1 MIHLRSNLK
10 TLRAKNTWPMK
21 NIVWLSITWEMGIH
35 TKLNFVKEV
44 NHQLIRKEKAGL
56 GLRQSFFW
64 SESEANFFLVWVWC
78 KVFFWFGLRQRFFWS
93 DTREVPVQLKLL
105 RWAVS
110 KKERRN
116 NEQGAVPVLTL
127 SSTSW
132 PYNWLTH
139 SLNWET
145 AWLPTLA
152 SSLAPKIFSLLFKHL
167 SLFKSSQVATYLS
180 SSCLS
185 CTSWS
190 KLEGFSRKVQSINQA
205 AGPGPSWSGVKQ
217 DSTGHNQ
224 PPQN

>member
-1 MIHLRSNLK
+1 MWTISWSGKR
-10 TLRAKNTWPMK
+10 
-21 NIVWLSITWEMGIH
+21 
-35 TKLNFVKEV
+35 KLVCFWGKDFFWS
-44 NHQLIRKEKAGL
+44 

-180 SSCLS
+180 SSWYDRAYLV
-185 CTSWS
+185 
-190 KLEGFSRKVQSINQA
+190 L
-205 AGPGPSWSGVKQ
+205 PG
-217 DSTGHNQ
+217 
-224 PPQN
+224 

>member
-1 MIHLRSNLK
+1 
-10 TLRAKNTWPMK
+10 
-21 NIVWLSITWEMGIH
+21 MGIP
-35 TKLNFVKEV
+35 TKLNSVKEV

-145 AWLPTLA
+145 AWHLPHHLRQRFFPFCSNISPSSKVHKLLPICPQVDMIEPILYFLVKTGRFLPKSTKSLSIRQRDLVHPDLGSSRTALA
-152 SSLAPKIFSLLFKHL
+152 TTNPLKTNQSSEKR
-167 SLFKSSQVATYLS
+167 
-180 SSCLS
+180 
-185 CTSWS
+185 
-190 KLEGFSRKVQSINQA
+190 G
-205 AGPGPSWSGVKQ
+205 GM
-217 DSTGHNQ
+217 
-224 PPQN
+224 